1 MSEKILFLTG
11 RLAQRQLNR
20 VLDSLQPADFLYK
33 TQQIGISVAALMTP
47 KLIRRRVS
55 EAGDADRILVPGRC
69 RGDLDELSRHYHV
82 PVERGPDDLKDLPA
96 FFGRSGPA
104 PDLSRHDCLIF
115 AEIVETPHLPVEE
128 ILAQAASYAAAGA
141 NVIDLGCLPDTEF
154 PHLEDAVY
162 ALQTEGFK
170 VSVDSADVE
179 ELSRAGRAGADYL
192 LSLSEET
199 LHLVDEVDSIPVL
212 IPAKPGDMDSL
223 YRAIDAM
230 TARGKPFL
238 ADPIL
243 NPIHFGFTDSLVR
256 YRDLR
261 QRYPEVEILMGV
273 GNLTELTG
281 ADTTGIT
288 ALLMGVVSELRIGA
302 VLVVRVSPHCRRAV
316 HEADLARRIMFAAR
330 EENSLPVGID
340 DGLMGL
346 HDRRPTPYSPGEI
359 AELAA
364 LVQDPSFRIQVSE
377 AGLHVFNR
385 DGHHIGDEPFALFP
399 KLGVEA
405 DGPHAFYLG
414 VELARAHIAHRLGKV
429 YTQDQEL
436 DWGCSAEP
444 GPTEDEG
451 EATAPGHTLALAAE
465 RRAAEKRAAKK
476 RPTKKY
482 TAKKRKEQD
491 ATGKAAKK
499 APKKAN
505 AKAPK
510 KIMGK
515 TRKKK
520 K

>member
-11 RLAQRQLNR
+11 RLAERQLNR
-20 VLDSLQPADFLYK
+20 VLDSMQPADFMYK

-47 KLIRRRVS
+47 KLIRRRVT

-69 RGDLDELSRHYHV
+69 RGDLDELSSHYRV
-82 PVERGPDDLKDLPA
+82 PVQRGPDDLKDLPA
-96 FFGRSGPA
+96 FFGRKGNP

-115 AEIVETPHLPVEE
+115 AEIVEAPHLSVEE
-128 ILAQAASYAAAGA
+128 ILTQAASYAAAGA
-141 NVIDLGCLPDTEF
+141 DVIDLGCLPDTEF
-154 PHLEDAVY
+154 PHLEEAVS
-162 ALQTEGFK
+162 ALQTQGFK
-170 VSVDSADVE
+170 VSVDSADME
-179 ELSRAGRAGADYL
+179 ELSRAGHAKADYI

-199 LHLVDEVDSIPVL
+199 LHLAEEMDSVPVL
-212 IPAKPGDMDSL
+212 IPAKPGDMGSL

-230 TARGKPFL
+230 TAKGKPFL

-243 NPIHFGFTDSLVR
+243 DPIHFGFTESLVR

-261 QRYPEVEILMGV
+261 QRYPDLHILMGV

-302 VLVVRVSPHCRRAV
+302 VLVVQVSPHCRRAV
-316 HEADLARRIMFAAR
+316 HEADLARCIMFAAR
-330 EENSLPVGID
+330 EEASLPVGID

-346 HDRRPTPYSPGEI
+346 HDRRSHPYSADEI

-364 LVQDPSFRIQVSE
+364 LVRDPSFRIQVSE

-385 DGHHIGDEPFALFP
+385 DGHHIGGEPFGLFP
-399 KLGVEA
+399 KLGVDS

-414 VELARAHIAHRLGKV
+414 VELARAHIAYRLGKV
-429 YTQDQEL
+429 YTQDEEL

-444 GPTEDEG
+444 GPKPEDEDG
-451 EATAPGHTLALAAE
+451 NASLGHTLAI
-465 RRAAEKRAAKK
+465 AAEKRAAK
-476 RPTKKY
+476 RR
-482 TAKKRKEQD
+482 AARKRKERG
-491 ATGKAAKK
+491 AKGEAPKK
-499 APKKAN
+499 APKKTKKKNSKKTA
-505 AKAPK
+505 AKAKTKAP
-510 KIMGK
+510 GK
-515 TRKKK
+515 SRKKK